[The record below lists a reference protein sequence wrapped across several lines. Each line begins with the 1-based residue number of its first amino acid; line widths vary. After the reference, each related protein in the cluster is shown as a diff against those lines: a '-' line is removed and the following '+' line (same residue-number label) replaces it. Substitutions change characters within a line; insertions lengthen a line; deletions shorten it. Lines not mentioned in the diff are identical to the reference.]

1 MLDKEYKY
9 YKDNQKSLLQKYK
22 NKVLVIIGEEV
33 VGIYD
38 DETSAYQDSISKYK
52 LGTFLIQNCLPEKET
67 IQTFHSRVA
76 FK

>member
-9 YKDNQKSLLQKYK
+9 YKDNQESLLQKHK

-33 VGIYD
+33 VGVYD
-38 DETSAYQDSISKYK
+38 DEASAYQDSISKYK
-52 LGTFLIQNCLPEKET
+52 LGTFLIQKCLPEEET
-67 IQTFHSRVA
+67 IQTFHSRAA